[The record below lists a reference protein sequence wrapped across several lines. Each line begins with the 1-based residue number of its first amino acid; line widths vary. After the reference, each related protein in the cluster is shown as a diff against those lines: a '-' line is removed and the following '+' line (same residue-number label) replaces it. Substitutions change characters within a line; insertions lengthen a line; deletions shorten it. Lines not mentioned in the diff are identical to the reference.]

1 MKGKD
6 EMIFCHLKAYF
17 IKLSGVGLYP
27 HLWVFCEIT

>member
-17 IKLSGVGLYP
+17 IKLVESVCIPICGYFVK
-27 HLWVFCEIT
+27 